1 MVMKKLLVIIL
12 VLVGV
17 ESMAQTFDRVFVFL
31 NKNPNK
37 EQISEEA
44 QKKLI
49 DQHMANM
56 GVLASEGKLINAGPF
71 EGGGDIFVMNTASV
85 DTVAKW
91 VQTDPAIRAKR
102 WIIEMFPFTT
112 TVGGSC
118 TVGENYEMVTYQ
130 FVRYT
135 PTNQIANYKADANS
149 ENIAALSE
157 LIQQLKGS
165 DELLMA
171 GLFDNNE
178 GGVMVVK
185 DKEGVEQVKSSA
197 MHSTGYYDFD
207 FNELW
212 IAKGSFCEE

>member
-1 MVMKKLLVIIL
+1 MKKLLVIIL
-12 VLVGV
+12 VLAGV

-31 NKNPNK
+31 NKNPKK
-37 EQISEEA
+37 EVIGKEA
-44 QKKLI
+44 EDSLI
-49 DQHMANM
+49 NLHMANM

-71 EGGGDIFVMNTASV
+71 EGGGGIFVMNSASV

-91 VQTDPAIRAKR
+91 TQSDPAIRANK

-118 TVGENYEMVTYQ
+118 TVGEDYEMVTYQ

-135 PTNQIANYKADANS
+135 LTNQIANYKSNANS

-165 DELLMA
+165 NELLMA
-171 GLFDNNE
+171 GLFGNNE
-178 GGVMVVK
+178 GGVLVVK
-185 DKEGVEQVKSSA
+185 DKEGIEQVKSSA
-197 MHSTGYYDFD
+197 MHSTGYFDFD
-207 FNELW
+207 FKELW

>member
-1 MVMKKLLVIIL
+1 MKKLLVIIL
-12 VLVGV
+12 VLAGV

-31 NKNPNK
+31 NKNPKK
-37 EQISEEA
+37 EVIGKEA
-44 QKKLI
+44 EDSLI
-49 DQHMANM
+49 NLHMANM

-71 EGGGDIFVMNTASV
+71 EGGGGIFVMNSASV

-91 VQTDPAIRAKR
+91 TQSDPAIRANR

-118 TVGENYEMVTYQ
+118 TVGEDYEMVTYQ

-135 PTNQIANYKADANS
+135 LTNQIANYKSNANS

-165 DELLMA
+165 NELLMA
-171 GLFDNNE
+171 GLFGNNE
-178 GGVMVVK
+178 GGVLVVK
-185 DKEGVEQVKSSA
+185 DKEGIEQVKSSA
-197 MHSTGYYDFD
+197 MHSTGYFDFD
-207 FNELW
+207 FKELW

>member
-1 MVMKKLLVIIL
+1 MKKLLVIIL
-12 VLVGV
+12 VLAGV

-44 QKKLI
+44 QTELI
-49 DQHMANM
+49 NKHMANM

-71 EGGGDIFVMNTASV
+71 EGGGGIFVMNTASV

-91 VQTDPAIRAKR
+91 VQTDPAIRANR
-102 WIIEMFPFTT
+102 WIVEMFPFTT

-135 PTNQIANYKADANS
+135 PTNQIANYKANANS

-157 LIQQLKGS
+157 LIQQLKES

-171 GLFDNNE
+171 GLFGNSE
-178 GGVMVVK
+178 GGVLVVK
-185 DKEGVEQVKSSA
+185 DKEGIEQVKSST
-197 MHSTGYYDFD
+197 MHSTGCFDFD
-207 FNELW
+207 FKELW

>member
-37 EQISEEA
+37 EVIGKEA
-44 QKKLI
+44 EDSLI
-49 DQHMANM
+49 NLHMANM

-71 EGGGDIFVMNTASV
+71 EGGGGIFVMNSASV

-91 VQTDPAIRAKR
+91 TQSDPAIRANR
-102 WIIEMFPFTT
+102 WIVEMFPFTT

-118 TVGENYEMVTYQ
+118 TVGEDYEMVSYQ

-135 PTNQIANYKADANS
+135 PLNQIANYKANASSDNMV
-149 ENIAALSE
+149 ALNE
-157 LIQQLKGS
+157 LVASLKNEGK
-165 DELLMA
+165 LLMA
-171 GLFDNNE
+171 GHFANNE
-178 GGVMVVK
+178 GGVLVLS
-185 DKEGVEQVKSSA
+185 DKEAIENIKSSA
-197 MHSTGYYDFD
+197 MHSTGYFEFD
-207 FNELW
+207 FKELW

>member
-1 MVMKKLLVIIL
+1 MKKLLVIIL
-12 VLVGV
+12 VLAGV

-31 NKNPNK
+31 NKNPKK
-37 EQISEEA
+37 EVIGKEA
-44 QKKLI
+44 EDSLI
-49 DQHMANM
+49 NLHMANM

-71 EGGGDIFVMNTASV
+71 EGGGGIFVMNSASI

-91 VQTDPAIRAKR
+91 TQSDPAIRANR

-118 TVGENYEMVTYQ
+118 TVGEDYEMVTYQ

-135 PTNQIANYKADANS
+135 LTNQIANYKSNANS

-165 DELLMA
+165 NELLMA
-171 GLFDNNE
+171 GLFGNNE
-178 GGVMVVK
+178 GGVLVVK
-185 DKEGVEQVKSSA
+185 DKEGIEQVKSSA
-197 MHSTGYYDFD
+197 MHSTGYFDFD
-207 FNELW
+207 FKELW

>member
-1 MVMKKLLVIIL
+1 MKKLLVIIL
-12 VLVGV
+12 VLAGV

-37 EQISEEA
+37 EVIGKEA
-44 QKKLI
+44 EDSLI
-49 DQHMANM
+49 NLHMANM

-71 EGGGDIFVMNTASV
+71 EGGGGIFVMNSASV

-91 VQTDPAIRAKR
+91 TQSDPAIRANR

-118 TVGENYEMVTYQ
+118 TVGEDYEMVTYQ

-135 PTNQIANYKADANS
+135 LTNQIANYKANASS
-149 ENIAALSE
+149 ENIAALNE
-157 LIQQLKGS
+157 LIQQLKES
-165 DELLMA
+165 EELLMA
-171 GLFDNNE
+171 GLFGNNE
-178 GGVMVVK
+178 GGVLAVK
-185 DKEGVEQVKSSA
+185 DKEGIEQVKLSA
-197 MHSTGYYDFD
+197 MHSTGYFDFD
-207 FNELW
+207 FKELW